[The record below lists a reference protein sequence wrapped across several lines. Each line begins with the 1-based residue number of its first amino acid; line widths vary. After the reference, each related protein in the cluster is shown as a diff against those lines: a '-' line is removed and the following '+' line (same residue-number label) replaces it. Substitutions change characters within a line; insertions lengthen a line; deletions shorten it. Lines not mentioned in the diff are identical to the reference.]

1 MKKIILPFVM
11 LMVVM
16 ACADKAKVEQAP
28 PFDEATTQS
37 VLDHHMKTFL
47 GNDLDGIMA
56 DYSEESVL
64 VTPTNTIK
72 GITEIRDNFARV
84 FTLLPKDST
93 NFKMNK
99 SVVVKDLAYIIWEAE
114 SPKIKFEYGSDS
126 FIIQNGKI
134 VRQTFA
140 GVVKMKE

>member
-1 MKKIILPFVM
+1 MKKIILPFVI

-16 ACADKAKVEQAP
+16 ACAEKPKVEQAMA
-28 PFDEATTQS
+28 FDEATTQS

-47 GNDLDGIMA
+47 GNDLEGIMA

-64 VTPTNTIK
+64 VTPTNTLK

-84 FTLLPKDST
+84 FTLLPKDSIS
-93 NFKMNK
+93 FKMNK
-99 SVVVKDLAYIIWEAE
+99 SLVVKDLAYIIWECDA
-114 SPKIKFEYGSDS
+114 PKIKFEYGSDS

-140 GVVKMKE
+140 GVVTPK